1 MERIKVSRESIKAHR
16 KAIIADA
23 ELLNQ
28 RHIANQIT
36 SQELFRGVVKLEC
49 KQNYLYKL
57 EGGLV

>member
-1 MERIKVSRESIKAHR
+1 MEHIKVSRKSIKTHR
-16 KAIIADA
+16 KVIITDV

-28 RHIANQIT
+28 QHIKKLIT

>member
-1 MERIKVSRESIKAHR
+1 MERIKVSRKSIKTHR
-16 KAIIADA
+16 KAIINDV

-28 RHIANQIT
+28 QHISNQIT
-36 SQELFRGVVKLEC
+36 SQQLFRGVVKLEC